1 MRTTLRAS
9 LFVLVAFLCGCS
21 EPKPEVVQAES
32 HLAALRNAGLVPKAL
47 GDVEVA
53 AIRRVQPVP
62 TRWVRTGR
70 PFWWAELRC
79 DDGAAGHLAWT
90 DEGRLI
96 DFSLDGLREVI
107 SPQALALAGV
117 PPIQQFPL
125 KATDGTPVASGC
137 VPTAGASLIAF
148 WSARPGAAAWGGAG
162 GQDLVRRLRSRM
174 RMGVIPDLEGYTDG
188 KMSLAGAFPDELAEA
203 LQADADERGVDVD
216 VALSGYDRQ
225 LLGAEISAGR
235 PVLVSCVVLLP
246 RKPELS
252 WGHQVVGVGRAE
264 VGGAHYVGVID
275 NFFTPRTSG
284 SIRWIAEDRVG
295 QLVLVRPTR

>member
-1 MRTTLRAS
+1 MRTILRAS
-9 LFVLVAFLCGCS
+9 LFVLVAWLLGCAD
-21 EPKPEVVQAES
+21 PKPEFVQAEA
-32 HLAALRNAGLVPKAL
+32 HLAAIRSAGLVSDAL
-47 GDVEVA
+47 KSMEVGEVRR
-53 AIRRVQPVP
+53 IRPEP
-62 TRWVRTGR
+62 TRWQRQGR
-70 PFWWAELRC
+70 PIWWAELRC
-79 DDGAAGHLAWT
+79 AEGSAGYLAWT

-96 DFSLDGLREVI
+96 DFSVEGLRDAAT
-107 SPQALALAGV
+107 PHAFALAGV
-117 PPIQQFPL
+117 PPIQQFPM
-125 KATDGTPVASGC
+125 KSADGALVASGC

-148 WSARPGAAAWGGAG
+148 WAARPTTAAWGGEG

-188 KMSLAGAFPDELAEA
+188 KMSLAGAFPEQLAEA

-246 RKPELS
+246 RKPELC

-275 NFFTPRTSG
+275 NFFTPRIPG
-284 SIRWIAEDRVG
+284 SIRWIAEDRVA
-295 QLVLVRPTR
+295 QLVLVRPRR

>member
-1 MRTTLRAS
+1 MRTILRAS
-9 LFVLVAFLCGCS
+9 LFVLVAWLLGCA

-96 DFSLDGLREVI
+96 DFSVEGLRDAAT
-107 SPQALALAGV
+107 PHAFALAGV
-117 PPIQQFPL
+117 PPIQQFPM
-125 KATDGTPVASGC
+125 KSADGSLVASGC

-148 WSARPGAAAWGGAG
+148 WAARPTTEAWGGEGEQA
-162 GQDLVRRLRSRM
+162 LVLRLRSRL

-246 RKPELS
+246 RKPELC

-275 NFFTPRTSG
+275 NFFTPRIPG
-284 SIRWIAEDRVG
+284 SIRWIAEDRVA
-295 QLVLVRPTR
+295 QLVLVRPRR

>member
-9 LFVLVAFLCGCS
+9 LFVLVAWLLGCA

-32 HLAALRNAGLVPKAL
+32 HLSALRHAGLVPKAL
-47 GDVEVA
+47 GEVEVA
-53 AIRRVQPVP
+53 AIRRIQPKP
-62 TRWVRTGR
+62 TRWVRQGR
-70 PFWWAELRC
+70 PFWWAELRG

-90 DEGRLI
+90 DEGQLI
-96 DFSLDGLREVI
+96 DFSLEGLREVI
-107 SPQALALAGV
+107 TPQAFALAGV

-125 KATDGTPVASGC
+125 KAPDDSAVASGC

-148 WSARPGAAAWGGAG
+148 WSARPGTAAWGGAG
-162 GQDLVRRLRSRM
+162 EQDLVLRLRARM
-174 RMGVIPDLEGYTDG
+174 RMGILPDLEGYTDG

-216 VALSGYDRQ
+216 VALSGYDRA
-225 LLGAEISAGR
+225 LLGAELSAGR
-235 PVLVSCVVLLP
+235 PVLVTCVVLLP

-264 VGGAHYVGVID
+264 VGGVHYVGVVD
-275 NFFTPRTSG
+275 NFFTPRIHG
-284 SIRWIAEDRVG
+284 SIRWIADDRIG
-295 QLVLVRPTR
+295 QLVLVRPRR

>member
-1 MRTTLRAS
+1 M
-9 LFVLVAFLCGCS
+9 
-21 EPKPEVVQAES
+21 
-32 HLAALRNAGLVPKAL
+32 
-47 GDVEVA
+47 
-53 AIRRVQPVP
+53 P

-96 DFSLDGLREVI
+96 DFSVEGLRDAAT
-107 SPQALALAGV
+107 PHAFALAGV
-117 PPIQQFPL
+117 PPIQQFPM
-125 KATDGTPVASGC
+125 KSADGALVASGC

-148 WSARPGAAAWGGAG
+148 WAARTTTEAWGGEGEQA
-162 GQDLVRRLRSRM
+162 LVLRLRSRL

-246 RKPELS
+246 RKPELC

-275 NFFTPRTSG
+275 NFFTPRIPG
-284 SIRWIAEDRVG
+284 SIRWIAEDRVA
-295 QLVLVRPTR
+295 QLVLVRPRR

>member
-1 MRTTLRAS
+1 MKTTLRAS
-9 LFVLVAFLCGCS
+9 LFVLVAWFLGCA
-21 EPKPEVVQAES
+21 EPKPEVVRAES
-32 HLAALRNAGLVPKAL
+32 HLSALRHAGLVPKAL

-53 AIRRVQPVP
+53 AIRRIQPKP
-62 TRWVRTGR
+62 TRWVRQGR
-70 PFWWAELRC
+70 PFWWAELRG

-90 DEGRLI
+90 DEGQLI
-96 DFSLDGLREVI
+96 DFSLEGLREVI
-107 SPQALALAGV
+107 TPQAFALAGV

-125 KATDGTPVASGC
+125 KAPDDSAVASGC

-148 WSARPGAAAWGGAG
+148 WSARPGTAAWGGAG
-162 GQDLVRRLRSRM
+162 EQDLVRRLRGRM

-203 LQADADERGVDVD
+203 LQADANERGVDVD
-216 VALSGYDRQ
+216 VALSGYDRA
-225 LLGAEISAGR
+225 LLGAELSAGR

-264 VGGAHYVGVID
+264 VGGVHYVGVVD
-275 NFFTPRTSG
+275 NFFTPRIHG
-284 SIRWIAEDRVG
+284 SIRWIADDRIG
-295 QLVLVRPTR
+295 QLVLVRPRR

>member
-62 TRWVRTGR
+62 TRWVRSVR
-70 PFWWAELRC
+70 AFWWAELRC
-79 DDGAAGHLAWT
+79 DDGSAGHLAWM
-90 DEGRLI
+90 DDGRLI

-107 SPQALALAGV
+107 SPQAFALAGV

-125 KATDGTPVASGC
+125 KAPDGTPVASGC

-162 GQDLVRRLRSRM
+162 EQDLVRRLRARM
-174 RMGVIPDLEGYTDG
+174 RMGILPDLEGYTDG

-203 LQADADERGVDVD
+203 MQADADERGVDVD
-216 VALSGYDRQ
+216 VALSGYDLR
-225 LLGAEISAGR
+225 LLGAELSAGR

-264 VGGAHYVGVID
+264 IGGAHYVGVID
-275 NFFTPRTSG
+275 NFFTPRIPG

>member
-21 EPKPEVVQAES
+21 EPKPEVVQAEA
-32 HLAALRNAGLVPKAL
+32 HLASIRAAGLVSDGL
-47 GDVEVA
+47 TSVEVGEVRR
-53 AIRRVQPVP
+53 IRPEP
-62 TRWVRTGR
+62 TRWQRQGR

-79 DDGAAGHLAWT
+79 SEGSAGYLAWT
-90 DEGRLI
+90 DDGRLI
-96 DFSLDGLREVI
+96 DFSVEGLRDAAT
-107 SPQALALAGV
+107 PQALALAGV

-125 KATDGTPVASGC
+125 KAPNGSAVASGC

-148 WSARPGAAAWGGAG
+148 WSARPDTMAWGGVG
-162 GQDLVRRLRSRM
+162 EQDLVRRLRGRM

-203 LQADADERGVDVD
+203 LQVDADARGVDVD
-216 VALSGYDRQ
+216 VALSGYDRR
-225 LLGAEISAGR
+225 LLGAELSAGR
-235 PVLVSCVVLLP
+235 PVLVSCMVLLP

-264 VGGAHYVGVID
+264 IGGAHYVGVID
-275 NFFTPRTSG
+275 NFFTPRIPG
-284 SIRWIAEDRVG
+284 SIRWIAEDRIA
-295 QLVLVRPTR
+295 QLVLVRPRR

>member
-1 MRTTLRAS
+1 MRTILRAS
-9 LFVLVAFLCGCS
+9 LFVLVAWLLGCA

-32 HLAALRNAGLVPKAL
+32 HLGALRSAGLVPWAL

-53 AIRRVQPVP
+53 AVRRIQPLP

-79 DDGAAGHLAWT
+79 DDGAAGYLAWT

-96 DFSLDGLREVI
+96 DFSVEGLRDAAT
-107 SPQALALAGV
+107 PHAFALAGV
-117 PPIQQFPL
+117 PPIQQFPM
-125 KATDGTPVASGC
+125 KSADGALVASGC

-148 WSARPGAAAWGGAG
+148 WAARPTTEAWGGEGEQA
-162 GQDLVRRLRSRM
+162 LVLRLRSRL

-246 RKPELS
+246 RKPELC

-275 NFFTPRTSG
+275 NFFTPRIPG
-284 SIRWIAEDRVG
+284 SIRWIAEDRVA
-295 QLVLVRPTR
+295 QLVLVRPRR

>member
-9 LFVLVAFLCGCS
+9 LFVLVALLLGCS
-21 EPKPEVVQAES
+21 KPKPEVVQAES
-32 HLAALRNAGLVPKAL
+32 HLAALRSAGLVPKAL
-47 GDVEVA
+47 GYIEVA
-53 AIRRVQPVP
+53 AVSRIQPQP

-79 DDGAAGHLAWT
+79 EDGAAGYLAWT
-90 DEGRLI
+90 DDGRLI
-96 DFSLDGLREVI
+96 DFSLEGQREVI
-107 SPQALALAGV
+107 SPQAFALAGV

-125 KATDGTPVASGC
+125 KAPDGSAVASGC

-148 WSARPGAAAWGGAG
+148 WSARPGIAAWGGAG
-162 GQDLVRRLRSRM
+162 EQDLVRRLRGRI

-216 VALSGYDRQ
+216 VALSGYDRR
-225 LLGAEISAGR
+225 LLGAEFSAGR

-264 VGGAHYVGVID
+264 VAGAHYVGVID
-275 NFFTPRTSG
+275 NFFTPRISG
-284 SIRWIAEDRVG
+284 SIRWIEEERVG
-295 QLVLVRPTR
+295 QLVLVRPRR